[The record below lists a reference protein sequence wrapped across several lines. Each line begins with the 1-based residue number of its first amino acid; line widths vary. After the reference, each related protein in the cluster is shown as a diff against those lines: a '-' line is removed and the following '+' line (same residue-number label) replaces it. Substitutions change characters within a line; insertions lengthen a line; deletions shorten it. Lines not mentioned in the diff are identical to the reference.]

1 MGEDQLL
8 AEDRPTVQSLI
19 EKFGLAEEQRPLL
32 EAIEALLDS
41 RLGPPQ
47 DQRPKK
53 KGGSGWDMT
62 YKGDDLYLE
71 AKAILANLVKH
82 EGPVSFKDLDL
93 APRFLELTNIYS
105 HKQWGR
111 FVRQRCYPRN
121 APDDERAWAV
131 FRLPGRTSA
140 RYLTL
145 RPYLHCHIAHVARG
159 RKDAKG
165 AIEETRRKYD
175 GEDPSSCEVCRRRA
189 ERVEGTLQTPVSQE
203 KAPPEG
209 KPESPWSE
217 EELTVLQA
225 RGQSGKGGD

>member
-1 MGEDQLL
+1 MGEDRPVR
-8 AEDRPTVQSLI
+8 EDRPTVQSLI

-41 RLGPPQ
+41 RLRPPHEGKA
-47 DQRPKK
+47 KK
-53 KGGSGWDMT
+53 KGGPGWDMT
-62 YKGDDLYLE
+62 YKGDGLYLE

-93 APRFLELTNIYS
+93 APRFLELTNIYA

-121 APDDERAWAV
+121 APDDERDWAV

-145 RPYLHCHIAHVARG
+145 RPYLHCHIAHVAKG

-165 AIEETRRKYD
+165 AIEETRRKYG
-175 GEDPSSCEVCRRRA
+175 GEDRSGCEVCGRRA
-189 ERVEGTLQTPVSQE
+189 ERVEETLQTPVSQE
-203 KAPPEG
+203 KAPAEG
-209 KPESPWSE
+209 KSGGPWTE

-225 RGQSGKGGD
+225 RGQAAKGGD